1 MENFDMKKLVKIT
14 NRCGGM
20 AIYKIPEH
28 GIRREFM
35 AGETKQV
42 PYEELVWLSYQPG
55 GRNMMQNTFLIEEV
69 KATQELNIHTEPEYF
84 MTEADVEKMLLY
96 GSVDELKDALDFA
109 PTGVIQII
117 KDKAVSLPIYDMLKR
132 QAILEMTG
140 FDVTSAIANSAPD
153 EDDVV
158 EAPAAT
164 RRVRRESS
172 AETPVAP
179 TRRVE
184 NNQSTESKY
193 KVIQV

>member
-1 MENFDMKKLVKIT
+1 MENFDMKKLVKVT

-28 GIRREFM
+28 GIRREFN
-35 AGETKQV
+35 AGESKMI

-55 GRNMMQNTFLIEEV
+55 GRNMMSNTFLIEEV

-84 MTEADVEKMLLY
+84 MTEADVINMLQN

-109 PTGVIQII
+109 PTGVVQII
-117 KDKAVSLPIYDMLKR
+117 KDQAVALPIYDMRKR

-140 FDVTSAIANSAPD
+140 FDVTSAITNNEPD
-153 EDDVV
+153 ADEAV

-164 RRVRRESS
+164 RRVQKDTPSE
-172 AETPVAP
+172 APVAP
-179 TRRVE
+179 ARR
-184 NNQSTESKY
+184 TEPKY
-193 KVIQV
+193 KVIEE